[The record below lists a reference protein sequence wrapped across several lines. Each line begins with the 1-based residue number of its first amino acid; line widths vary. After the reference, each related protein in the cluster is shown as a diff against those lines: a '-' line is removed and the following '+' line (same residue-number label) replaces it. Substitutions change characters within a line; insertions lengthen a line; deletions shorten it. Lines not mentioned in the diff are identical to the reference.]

1 MLVLWPDVG
10 SRQVVRRTGIGSER
24 RGVDPEESP
33 NPQQRVLSAVQRRRS
48 QNHSAGSRLIKITLT
63 PHSASHQLTAVV
75 C

>member
-33 NPQQRVLSAVQRRRS
+33 NPQQRVLSAVQRR
-48 QNHSAGSRLIKITLT
+48 
-63 PHSASHQLTAVV
+63 
-75 C
+75 